1 MCPLSGESCG
11 QQRLR
16 VVKRSDEPGDTNALN
31 ALPTL
36 TLTDAQPRAIGS
48 VALKVTAS
56 DRGTEIARLR
66 HEGSIRA
73 LFPRRDRSRLTAVLV
88 NTAGGVTGG
97 DRFSVRVEAGEG
109 ADVTITTQAAER
121 AYRAQPGQTGRIDT
135 VLTIGPKA
143 RVAWLPQETILFDGS
158 SLERRLTV
166 DLGTGAS
173 ALIVEPLIFG
183 RRAMNEHVSSA
194 TLSDRITLRRD
205 GVSIYLDRICM
216 TGDLVAR
223 MSRPATGQG
232 SAATSTVLF
241 AGEGA
246 EAKLAAARA
255 ILPETAGISLVR
267 PGLLAARLLAEDGFE
282 LRRALLPLIRL
293 LADDDLPRPWMI

>member
-1 MCPLSGESCG
+1 M
-11 QQRLR
+11 
-16 VVKRSDEPGDTNALN
+16 T

-36 TLTDAQPRAIGS
+36 TVTDAQPRAVGS
-48 VALKVTAS
+48 VSLKVTAS

-66 HEGSIRA
+66 HEGSMRA
-73 LFPRRDRSRLTAVLV
+73 LFPRRDSSRLTAVLV

-97 DRFSVRVEAGEG
+97 DRFNVRIEAGEG
-109 ADVTITTQAAER
+109 ADITITTQAAER
-121 AYRAQPGQTGRIDT
+121 AYRAQPGQIGRIDT
-135 VLTIGPKA
+135 VLSVGRNA
-143 RVAWLPQETILFDGS
+143 SLAWLPQETILFDGS

-166 DLGTGAS
+166 DLGIGAS

-183 RRAMNEHVSSA
+183 RRAMNERVSSA
-194 TLSDRITLRRD
+194 MLSDRITLRRD
-205 GVSIYLDRICM
+205 GAPIYLDRICM
-216 TGDLVAR
+216 KGDLVDR
-223 MSRPATGQG
+223 MSRPATGPG
-232 SAATSTVLF
+232 AAATTTVLF

-246 EAKLAAARA
+246 EAKLASARA
-255 ILPETAGISLVR
+255 ILPDTAGISLVR